1 MMRPGQGWPLVAACG
16 PLLLTSG
23 AALSLTLPQS
33 RCSLGG
39 IAQDK
44 HRPEPPDEARQLI
57 TTRRLIHAIAALSGL
72 VFGLFLK
79 QHGF

>member
-1 MMRPGQGWPLVAACG
+1 MAVSGILF
-16 PLLLTSG
+16 LTSG
-23 AALSLTLPQS
+23 AAPSPTLPQF

-39 IAQDK
+39 MARHK
-44 HRPEPPDEARQLI
+44 HQPEPPDEARQLI
-57 TTRRLIHAIAALSGL
+57 ATRRLIHVIAALSGL